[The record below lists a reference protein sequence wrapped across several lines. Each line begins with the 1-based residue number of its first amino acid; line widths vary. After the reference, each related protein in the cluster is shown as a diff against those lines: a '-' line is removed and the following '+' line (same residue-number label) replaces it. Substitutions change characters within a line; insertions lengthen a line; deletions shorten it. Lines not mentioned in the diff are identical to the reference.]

1 MSTPNR
7 NGLDT
12 EAIFNDLYASKVNA
26 SISWL
31 CDGGIDVK
39 LGDALNGHDAEAKV
53 DTFAEAAEWL
63 RDKALMHYPRSE
75 FSRKYAALD
84 RAQVNTG
91 MRWSEMDLVD
101 LGHMLTR
108 EVPIK
113 EMAGHLCRSPAEVRD
128 KIAEL
133 GRACEDDRSRHHH
146 VERRLAL
153 VER

>member
-108 EVPIK
+108 ELPIK
-113 EMAGHLCRSPAEVRD
+113 EIASCLCRSLAEVRH

-133 GRACEDDRSRHHH
+133 GQACKDGRSRHHYRG
-146 VERRLAL
+146 RRLAL
-153 VER
+153 VEC

>member
-1 MSTPNR
+1 MSTPDR

-12 EAIFNDLYASKVNA
+12 EAILNDLHASEMNA

-31 CDGGIDVK
+31 RNSRIDVK
-39 LGDALNGHDAEAKV
+39 LGDALNGYDAEGKV
-53 DTFAEAAEWL
+53 DTLAQAAEWL
-63 RDKALMHYPRSE
+63 QDKALMHYPRSA
-75 FSRKYAALD
+75 FARKYAALD
-84 RAQVNTG
+84 RADVNTG
-91 MRWSEMDLVD
+91 TRWSEMDLLD

-113 EMAGHLCRSPAEVRD
+113 EIAERLCRSPADVRG

-133 GRACEDDRSRHHH
+133 GRACKDDRSRHYH
-146 VERRLAL
+146 RGPRLAL